1 MTDDFLSEVKGD
13 GQLIMTSDFVSPF
26 GRVRY
31 CPSLVFGTLSHS
43 FRMEDDAWDRIKDS
57 PNVKDSVKE
66 YGEAETRCRLA
77 NLQLS
82 ITTINNNN
90 NYDMKGGLASS

>member
-1 MTDDFLSEVKGD
+1 MDDMRSCQPKGD

-77 NLQLS
+77 FCKPS
-82 ITTINNNN
+82 IINNNH
-90 NYDMKGGLASS
+90 